1 MAVSINCKNN
11 PCRPSGGRQAP
22 VAQAVGDR
30 DLSVKFFIFK
40 WNPGGD
46 ATTGGPVAGPVARPT
61 ADRAGRPSHG
71 RQGD

>member
-40 WNPGGD
+40 WIPGGD
-46 ATTGGPVAGPVARPT
+46 ATTGGAGR
-61 ADRAGRPSHG
+61 RAGRPSHG
-71 RQGD
+71 RQGRSPVPRATG